1 MKILRSS
8 CLILLVFTLLIL
20 SIGVSFGEEEPAD
33 FLLRDFISGQKKSF
47 KDILTKKLNLLIITE
62 TTCYSCIKE
71 LKALESIRKKYG
83 DRVSFTVA
91 FTDRRGWSQVENYLN
106 FYKFKLDMFLVDET
120 RIIPRMFFAETVPTM
135 IFLDRKGN
143 ELYRKIGFYEG
154 DEKLIASV
162 IDATLKGKRKRV
174 VAEAEPVKSQP
185 KKASIQRTRGCARY
199 RQDS

>member
-1 MKILRSS
+1 MKILRSV
-8 CLILLVFTLLIL
+8 CLTLLVLTLLIL
-20 SIGVSFGEEEPAD
+20 SIGVSFGEDEPTD
-33 FLLRDFISGQKKSF
+33 FLLRDYISGQKKSF

-71 LKALESIRKKYG
+71 LKALESIREKYG

-143 ELYRKIGFYEG
+143 EIYRKTGFHER
-154 DEKLIASV
+154 DEKLIISEINA
-162 IDATLKGKRKRV
+162 ALNGKRKR
-174 VAEAEPVKSQP
+174 AITETEPARPQP
-185 KKASIQRTRGCARY
+185 GKTSVQKTRGCA
-199 RQDS
+199 STPSG

>member
-33 FLLRDFISGQKKSF
+33 FLLRDFLSGQKKTF
-47 KDILTKKLNLLIITE
+47 QDILTKKLNLLIITE

-71 LKALESIRKKYG
+71 LKALESIREKYG
-83 DRVSFTVA
+83 NRVSFTVA

-106 FYKFKLDMFLVDET
+106 FYKFELDTFLVDET

-135 IFLDRKGN
+135 IFFDRKGN

-154 DEKLIASV
+154 DDKLIATV
-162 IDATLKGKRKRV
+162 IDETLKGKRKRV
-174 VAEAEPVKSQP
+174 VAEAELVKSQP
-185 KKASIQRTRGCARY
+185 KKASIQRTRGCA
-199 RQDS
+199 STPSG